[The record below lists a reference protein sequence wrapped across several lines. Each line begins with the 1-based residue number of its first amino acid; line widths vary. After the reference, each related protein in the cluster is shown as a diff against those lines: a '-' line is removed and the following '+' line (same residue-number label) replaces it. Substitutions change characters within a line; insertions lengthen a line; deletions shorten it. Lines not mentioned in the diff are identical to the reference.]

1 MKSSIRRMAVAAA
14 LAAVMLLPAC
24 AVGPDY
30 VRPQVDTPKNWRT
43 AYSGNADLADT
54 AWWERF
60 GDPVLTELIET
71 ALRNN
76 IDVKIAA
83 TRVDQYLGVL
93 QATSS
98 QFFPQIT
105 GDLNAKTMRTSRSV
119 YGSSPALPRD
129 YDNYSAVLNAS
140 WEIDFWGRIRRLHE
154 SSRAQVLSGDESR
167 RAVVLTLVSN
177 VANSYIT
184 LRGLDKQLDIARS
197 TEKAYAETLRIFRL
211 RYKYGAVSRLELSQ
225 QEAQYE
231 TARQAVPDLE
241 SGIAQQENALSVLLG
256 TLPGPIKRGKTIDEL
271 ALPSIPAGLPSALL
285 ERRPDIKKAEQDLI
299 SANAQIGAAKAQYFP
314 KITIT
319 GMLGTASSQLTNL
332 FLGPAGTKSLAADI
346 AGPLL
351 TFGSVSGL
359 VKQAEAAEQQAM
371 HQYRLTI
378 YTAFRE
384 VEDSLII
391 SVKSREKLESTSRQ
405 VKALA
410 QASRVSRLRY
420 EAGLVDYLQVLDAD
434 RSYFSGQLSNVQ
446 QQAVVLSGV
455 VNVYKT
461 MGGGW
466 VDKADR
472 VTNTSPVDIKEETS
486 GLKIKY

>member
-1 MKSSIRRMAVAAA
+1 MKSIRSIAAMALAVA
-14 LAAVMLLPAC
+14 MLLPAC

-30 VRPQVDTPKNWRT
+30 VRPQTETPQNWRT
-43 AYSGNADLADT
+43 AYAGNADLADT

-60 GDPVLTELIET
+60 GDPVMTGLIEK
-71 ALRNN
+71 ALKNN
-76 IDVKIAA
+76 LDVKIAA
-83 TRVDQYLGVL
+83 AAVDQYLGAL
-93 QATSS
+93 QTTSS

-105 GDLNAKTMRTSRSV
+105 GDASAKTVRTSRSV
-119 YGSSPALPRD
+119 YGSSSQLPRN
-129 YDNYSAVLNAS
+129 YENYSPVLNAS

-154 SSRAQVLSGDESR
+154 SARAQVLSGEEAR

-177 VANSYIT
+177 VANGYIN
-184 LRGLDKQLDIARS
+184 LRGLDKQLEIARS
-197 TEKAYAETLRIFRL
+197 TEKAYSETLRIFNL
-211 RYKYGAVSRLELSQ
+211 RYKHGAISRLELSQ

-231 TARQAVPDLE
+231 TARQSVPDLE
-241 SGIAQQENALSVLLG
+241 SSIAQQENAISILLG
-256 TLPGPIKRGKTIDEL
+256 TTPGPIQRGKTIDDL
-271 ALPSIPAGLPSALL
+271 ALPAVPAGLPSTLL

-299 SANAQIGAAKAQYFP
+299 SANAQIGAAKALYFP

-332 FLGPAGTKSLAADI
+332 FLSPSGTGSLAADI
-346 AGPLL
+346 AGPIL
-351 TFGSVSGL
+351 TFGQVSGQ
-359 VKQAEAAEQQAM
+359 VKQAEALEQQAV
-371 HQYRLTI
+371 HQYRKTI
-378 YTAFRE
+378 YNAFRE

-410 QASRVSRLRY
+410 QAARVSRLRY
-420 EAGLVDYLQVLDAD
+420 EAGLVDYLQALDAD

-446 QQAVVLSGV
+446 QQAAVLGGV
-455 VNVYKT
+455 VNVYKA

-466 VDKADR
+466 VEKADR
-472 VTNTSPVDIKEETS
+472 VTNPSPVDIKEETS